1 MPTVTLTPIAKEKLD
16 EYLKEEPAETVV
28 RLLVEDDGKFGLSL
42 DSATSGDSSFET
54 QGIAFVIESTYA
66 EVIEGLK
73 IDYLVQG
80 ASSGFSLTGG
90 KRPAKNRV
98 LLRTEPTPNP
108 DAMKFVLAFQRMDE
122 SKTWLAD
129 SEGQPKHV
137 SALLAIPGV
146 VQVFELADFV
156 TVTRAPETPWD
167 QILPAAKEI
176 VEGLER
182 PTSTAGAGGNYAEGS
197 FEERLY
203 SFIRSD
209 VAPFLQADGG
219 DIQLVGYTEGTVQV
233 RLQGACG
240 TCPSSI
246 ATLRGGVERRLKEEF
261 PEEVKELELVPA

>member
-1 MPTVTLTPIAKEKLD
+1 MPNVTLTPIAKEKLQ
-16 EYLKEEPAETVV
+16 EYLSEEPAETVV

-42 DSATSGDSSFET
+42 DTASGDDSGFEVE
-54 QGIAFVIESTYA
+54 GIAFVVESSYA
-66 EVIEGLK
+66 EVIEGLR

-90 KRPAKNRV
+90 KRPAKNKV

-122 SKTWLAD
+122 SKTWTAETPD
-129 SEGQPKHV
+129 APTHV
-137 SALLAIPGV
+137 RELLAIAGV

-167 QILPAAKEI
+167 QILPPAKAI
-176 VEGLER
+176 VEQIER
-182 PTSTAGAGGNYAEGS
+182 PQSTGGAGGSFAEGS
-197 FEERLY
+197 FEEQLY
-203 SFIRSD
+203 AFIRSD

-219 DIQLVGYTEGTVQV
+219 DIQLVGYAEGTVQV

-246 ATLRGGVERRLKEEF
+246 MTLRGGVERRLKEEF
-261 PEEVKELELVPA
+261 PEQVKELELVGA

>member
-1 MPTVTLTPIAKEKLD
+1 MANVTLTAIAKEKLD
-16 EYLKEEPAETVV
+16 EYLKEEPDETVV

-42 DSATSGDSSFET
+42 DSATSDDSSFEVD
-54 QGIAFVIESTYA
+54 GIAFVVESAFA

-73 IDYLVQG
+73 VDYLVQG

-90 KRPAKNRV
+90 KRPKKNRV

-122 SKTWLAD
+122 SKTWTAE
-129 SEGQPKHV
+129 SEDKPQHV
-137 SALLAIPGV
+137 TDLLAIAGV

-156 TVTRAPETPWD
+156 TVTREAQTPWD
-167 QILPAAKEI
+167 TILPPAKEI
-176 VEGLER
+176 VEGIER
-182 PTSTAGAGGNYAEGS
+182 PTSTAGTGGGFAEGS
-197 FEERLY
+197 FEQRLY
-203 SFIRSD
+203 GFIRSD

-219 DIQLVGYTEGTVQV
+219 DIELVGYTEGTVQV

-261 PEEVKELELVPA
+261 PEEVQQLELVPA